1 MHGKPKTEKPLE
13 RESGTIPL
21 WKILCNLSH
30 TTSCRIHVHQARA
43 WCSIIDTQAL
53 FLLLR
58 RTFFLWVMWHPYVFL
73 LVLYRLYF
81 HVLMLSFNLS
91 PCLAHVFSHV
101 LPMFV
106 LVNACFQVFSI
117 FGEVTW
123 LLDFHYFRVWRLTK
137 RRNMFGK
144 CFTFTCS
151 VTMLIS
157 ATWKLFL

>member
-1 MHGKPKTEKPLE
+1 MENLKRKNHW
-13 RESGTIPL
+13 RENQALFS
-21 WKILCNLSH
+21 WKILRNLGH

-43 WCSIIDTQAL
+43 WCSINDTQAL

-58 RTFFLWVMWHPYVFL
+58 RTFFHLVMLHPYVFL

-81 HVLMLSFNLS
+81 HVLMLSFNL
-91 PCLAHVFSHV
+91 PHVFSHV
-101 LPMFV
+101 LPIFV

-144 CFTFTCS
+144 CFTSTCS